1 MRRLEKHLSSKNNPV
16 RKRSGS
22 PQISYTMVLV
32 KLSLNSLFFGEL
44 KKNFKICIPMP
55 ARYIP
60 HFIFLSTRPICVPVS
75 G

>member
-1 MRRLEKHLSSKNNPV
+1 MGRPEKHLSFKNNPI

-32 KLSLNSLFFGEL
+32 KLSLNSLFCGEL
-44 KKNFKICIPMP
+44 IKNLYTH

>member
-16 RKRSGS
+16 GKRSGS

-44 KKNFKICIPMP
+44 IKNLYTH